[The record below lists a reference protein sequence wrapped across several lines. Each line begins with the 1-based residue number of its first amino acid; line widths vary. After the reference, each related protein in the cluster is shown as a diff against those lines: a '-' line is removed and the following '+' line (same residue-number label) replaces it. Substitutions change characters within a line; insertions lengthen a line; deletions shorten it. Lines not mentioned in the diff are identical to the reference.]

1 MTEDNPPL
9 LHIAIIGSG
18 PAGYYAAEELAK
30 HGHVRVDILDR
41 LPTPYGLIRGGVAPD
56 HQSIKGVFRRYEKAN
71 LHEHTHFVG
80 NLEVGKDISLAELK
94 DLYDALILAVG
105 APKDRNLGI
114 PGDDKKGVIGSAEF
128 VGWYNSHPSFEGLE
142 IDLDIETVAVIGNG
156 NVAVDVVRVLA
167 KTPAEM
173 ASSDLAP
180 YAAEKIHS
188 SKIKDLWM
196 LGRRGPLEAKFTPKE
211 LGELGQLE
219 NCVTL
224 LKPEQ
229 LPALSEEELASKEP
243 VIRKN
248 YAHLQSFTEARPEA
262 GKKTLHIRFYAMPIE
277 ILGEEKVTG
286 LKLEKTTVDE
296 KGRCHGT
303 GETFILDCQLVVPCI
318 GYNSIPLEGAKFRE
332 DWGCFDN
339 EEGKI
344 EDRLYVTGW
353 ARRGP
358 TGTIGTNRGDGQG
371 VANRVLDEVKASA
384 KPGRAG
390 LDALVK
396 ERNLEI
402 VTFKDW
408 KKIEAAE
415 EAGAPGQAPRKKF
428 HKIEDMVKAAK
439 S

>member
-1 MTEDNPPL
+1 MTDETQSL

-18 PAGYYAAEELAK
+18 PAGYYAAEELTK
-30 HGHVRVDILDR
+30 HEHVRVDILDR

-56 HQSIKGVFRRYEKAN
+56 HQSIKGVFRRYEKTN
-71 LHEHTHFVG
+71 LAENAHFVG
-80 NLEVGKDISLAELK
+80 NLEVGRDVSLAELK
-94 DLYDALILAVG
+94 DLYDAVILAVG
-105 APKDRNLGI
+105 APKDRSLGI
-114 PGDDKKGVIGSAEF
+114 PGDDKKGVVGSAEF
-128 VGWYNSHPSFEGLE
+128 VGWYNSHPSFEGLD

-167 KTPAEM
+167 KTRGEM
-173 ASSDLAP
+173 AASDLAP
-180 YAAEKIHS
+180 YAAQKIHAS
-188 SKIKDLWM
+188 PIKDLWM

-219 NCVTL
+219 NCVTVA
-224 LKPEQ
+224 KADQIPV
-229 LPALSEEELASKEP
+229 LSEEDLAAKEP

-248 YAHLQSFTEARPEA
+248 YVHLKSFTEARPEA
-262 GKKTLHIRFYAMPIE
+262 GKKTLHIQFYAMPVE
-277 ILGEEKVTG
+277 VLGDDKVTG
-286 LKLEKTTVDE
+286 LKCEKTTVDE
-296 KGRCHGT
+296 KGRAHGT
-303 GETFILDCQLVVPCI
+303 GETFVLDCQMVVPCI
-318 GYNSIPLEGAKFRE
+318 GYKSIPLEGAKFRE

-339 EEGKI
+339 DEGKI

-371 VANRVLDEVKASA
+371 VANRVLEEVKASG

-402 VTFKDW
+402 VTFKEW

-415 EAGAPGQAPRKKF
+415 EASASEPAPRKKF

>member
-1 MTEDNPPL
+1 MTDETHPL
-9 LHIAIIGSG
+9 LHVAIIGSG

-30 HGHVRVDILDR
+30 HDHVRVDILDR

-56 HQSIKGVFRRYEKAN
+56 HQSIKGVFRRYEKTN
-71 LHEHTHFVG
+71 LAENAHFVG
-80 NLEVGKDISLAELK
+80 NLEVGRDVSLADLK
-94 DLYDALILAVG
+94 DLYDAVILAVG
-105 APKDRNLGI
+105 APKDRILGI
-114 PGDDKKGVIGSAEF
+114 PGDDKKGVVGSAEF
-128 VGWYNSHPSFEGLE
+128 VGWYNSHPSFEGLD

-167 KTPAEM
+167 KTPSEM
-173 ASSDLAP
+173 AISDLAP
-180 YAAEKIHS
+180 YAAEKIHAAP
-188 SKIKDLWM
+188 IKDLYM
-196 LGRRGPLEAKFTPKE
+196 LGRRGPLEAKFSPKE
-211 LGELGQLE
+211 LGELGELE

-224 LKPEQ
+224 MSPDQ
-229 LPALSEEELASKEP
+229 LPNLSDEDLAAREL

-248 YAHLQSFTEARPEA
+248 YVHLQSFTEIKPEA
-262 GKKTLHIRFYAMPIE
+262 GKKTLHLKFYAMPVE
-277 ILGEEKVTG
+277 VLGDDKVTG

-296 KGRCHGT
+296 KGRGHGT
-303 GETFILDCQLVVPCI
+303 GETFILECQLVVPCI
-318 GYNSIPLEGAKFRE
+318 GYNTIPLEGAKFRE

-339 EEGKI
+339 DEGKI

-371 VANRVLDEVKASA
+371 VANRVLEEVKSSG

-396 ERNLEI
+396 DRKLEI
-402 VTFKDW
+402 VTFREW

-415 EAGAPGQAPRKKF
+415 EASAADQAPRQKF
-428 HKIEDMVKAAK
+428 HKIEDMVKTAK

>member
-1 MTEDNPPL
+1 MSDDNPPL

-30 HGHVRVDILDR
+30 HDHVRVDILDR

-56 HQSIKGVFRRYEKAN
+56 HQSIKGVFRRYEKTNMAEN
-71 LHEHTHFVG
+71 AHFVG
-80 NLEVGKDISLAELK
+80 NLEVGRDVTLAELK
-94 DLYDALILAVG
+94 DLYDAVILAVG
-105 APKDRNLGI
+105 APKDRSLGI
-114 PGDDKKGVIGSAEF
+114 PGDDKIGVIGSAEF
-128 VGWYNSHPSFEGLE
+128 VGWYNSHPSFV
-142 IDLDIETVAVIGNG
+142 DLDPDLEIETVAVIGNG

-180 YAAEKIHS
+180 YAAEKIHAS
-188 SKIKDLWM
+188 PIKDLWM

-219 NCVTL
+219 NCKTIMSAD
-224 LKPEQ
+224 Q
-229 LPALSEEELASKEP
+229 LPKLSEEDLASKEP

-248 YAHLQSFTEARPEA
+248 YTHLTAFTEAKAEL
-262 GKKTLHIRFYAMPIE
+262 GKKTLHVLFFAMPVE
-277 ILGEEKVTG
+277 VLGEDKVTG

-296 KGRCHGT
+296 NGRCHGT
-303 GETFILDCQLVVPCI
+303 GETFVLDCQMVVPCI
-318 GYNSIPLEGAKFRE
+318 GYQSIPLEGAKFRE

-339 EEGKI
+339 DEGKI

-358 TGTIGTNRGDGQG
+358 SGTIGTNRPDGQG
-371 VANRVLDEVKASA
+371 VANRVLEEVKPGG

-396 ERNLEI
+396 ERNIEI
-402 VTFKDW
+402 VTFKEW

-415 EAGAPGQAPRKKF
+415 EKAASEEAPRQKF
-428 HKIEDMVKAAK
+428 HDIDEMVKTAK